1 MPEKV
6 EIITREEV
14 FNKAIFRVEQATLR
28 HEKYD
33 GSMSEEISRLN
44 LDRGDSVAAVIHI
57 EETDEIILIE
67 QFRFSTYD
75 RGPGWIIELPA
86 GMIRDG
92 ERPEDS
98 MRRELVEETGYTVI
112 SLRPIST
119 FYVSPGGTSERIH
132 LFYAR
137 IQQQHK
143 TGEGGGVEEEA
154 EDIRTVL
161 TPLSSIETLL
171 AMGHFSDAKTIIGLQ
186 WLLMNRDQLTA
197 Y

>member
-86 GMIRDG
+86 
-92 ERPEDS
+92 
-98 MRRELVEETGYTVI
+98 
-112 SLRPIST
+112 
-119 FYVSPGGTSERIH
+119 
-132 LFYAR
+132 
-137 IQQQHK
+137 
-143 TGEGGGVEEEA
+143 
-154 EDIRTVL
+154 
-161 TPLSSIETLL
+161 
-171 AMGHFSDAKTIIGLQ
+171 
-186 WLLMNRDQLTA
+186 
-197 Y
+197 

>member
-6 EIITREEV
+6 EIIAREEV
-14 FNKAIFRVEQATLR
+14 FNKAIFRIEEAKLR

-33 GSMSEEISRLN
+33 GTMSEEISRLN
-44 LDRGDSVAAVIHI
+44 LDRGDSVAAVVHI
-57 EETDEIILIE
+57 EETDEIVLIE

-75 RGPGWIIELPA
+75 RGPGWLRELPA

-112 SLRPIST
+112 TLRPIST
-119 FYVSPGGTSERIH
+119 FYVSPGGTSEQIH

-137 IQQQHK
+137 IHEGLK
-143 TGEGGGVEEEA
+143 AGEGGGVEEEA

-161 TPLSSIETLL
+161 TPISTIETLL

-186 WLLMNRDQLTA
+186 WLLINRDQLAA